1 MVSEEETKSI
11 RRFVCG
17 ELRDG
22 PDLSSLTVGI
32 LKKRYLAWVGRES
45 LSPEAKTYMKQV
57 VAEELMKMQHND
69 SDGGELETKRPQNKR
84 KREKED
90 DEVLN
95 DREDEDESRAKKCRN
110 QSGSSSE
117 SEDEEGRKTGSEESE
132 EEDQMKSGSE
142 DEEEEEVEK
151 SQQKT
156 NGNRKQQI
164 ISEESSDEEMN
175 ESVKKGN
182 ESNCGDSP
190 KEMTRKEGHTTKN
203 GETRSSSAS
212 PGKKTPQS
220 GKENETDNT
229 GSESERS
236 DKVNGNE
243 SSDDSEKEEKALV
256 EKKNNNPDSDSS
268 SLPSL
273 DNDQESETE
282 NKQDNKKKKTVE
294 KGKSSKSQKVDNK
307 TVVRL
312 KRFIALCG
320 VKKNYKKL
328 LGDCRSIRSMVA
340 VLRKELE
347 DLGVEGNPTIKK
359 CKKIRMQREEAQ
371 ELADLDVSNILATKG
386 RPTRGAALR
395 QEQHDPPSP
404 TYQRTLNSGSDSD
417 QENTHKKRRRPSD
430 WANLQGIISDDA
442 DSD

>member
-1 MVSEEETKSI
+1 MTSCCV
-11 RRFVCG
+11 
-17 ELRDG
+17 LQ
-22 PDLSSLTVGI
+22 
-32 LKKRYLAWVGRES
+32 KKKPWW
-45 LSPEAKTYMKQV
+45 
-57 VAEELMKMQHND
+57 
-69 SDGGELETKRPQNKR
+69 KR
-84 KREKED
+84 KITTQTQIHRHSPLWTMTRR
-90 DEVLN
+90 V
-95 DREDEDESRAKKCRN
+95 R
-110 QSGSSSE
+110 
-117 SEDEEGRKTGSEESE
+117 
-132 EEDQMKSGSE
+132 
-142 DEEEEEVEK
+142 
-151 SQQKT
+151 QKI
-156 NGNRKQQI
+156 NKIIKRRKQW
-164 ISEESSDEEMN
+164 
-175 ESVKKGN
+175 KK
-182 ESNCGDSP
+182 
-190 KEMTRKEGHTTKN
+190 
-203 GETRSSSAS
+203 
-212 PGKKTPQS
+212 
-220 GKENETDNT
+220 
-229 GSESERS
+229 ER
-236 DKVNGNE
+236 
-243 SSDDSEKEEKALV
+243 
-256 EKKNNNPDSDSS
+256 
-268 SLPSL
+268 
-273 DNDQESETE
+273 Q
-282 NKQDNKKKKTVE
+282 
-294 KGKSSKSQKVDNK
+294 VDNK